1 MPIHLLSPITCKT
14 ATCEGKRIKKL
25 SDGGN
30 LYLWIYDD
38 GRKYW
43 RLRYWVASKE
53 KSISLGVYPSVTL
66 KDARRLAEIERKKL
80 EMKLDPS
87 AERKAEKLIKEAQA
101 SNSFEAVADEW
112 LKKQAN
118 TWKEKHLSD
127 VKRRLE
133 NNIYPKLG
141 KRPINEIN
149 APELLSVI
157 QIIEKR
163 GAYDLAH
170 RVLQVCGQVFRY
182 GIVNSKCE
190 RNPAADLRGALTPHK
205 AKNQNAVE
213 SEGLPQLL
221 RDISRYEEIGDK
233 QTKLALS
240 LLAHTFVRTNELINS
255 EWSEFDLNKAI
266 WIIPAHRM
274 KSKREHIV
282 PLSPKVLQILEEV
295 KQLSGRS
302 NFLFP
307 GRNSEKPM
315 SNNTMLYALYRLGYK
330 NKMCGH
336 GFRSVASTV
345 FNDNEFNE
353 KVIEMQLAHIE
364 KDRTKAAYNRAKYL
378 TQRKELMNWW
388 SDYLSQIE
396 SSATSK

>member
-14 ATCEGKRIKKL
+14 ATSEGKRIKKL

-66 KDARRLAEIERKKL
+66 KDARRLAEFERKKL

-101 SNSFEAVADEW
+101 SNSFQAVADEW

-213 SEGLPQLL
+213 PEDLPQLL